1 MTPAHIA
8 IGLLFAVVRAIAAR
22 IQYVVI
28 AVALSVATIAG

>member
-1 MTPAHIA
+1 
-8 IGLLFAVVRAIAAR
+8 VVRAIAAR